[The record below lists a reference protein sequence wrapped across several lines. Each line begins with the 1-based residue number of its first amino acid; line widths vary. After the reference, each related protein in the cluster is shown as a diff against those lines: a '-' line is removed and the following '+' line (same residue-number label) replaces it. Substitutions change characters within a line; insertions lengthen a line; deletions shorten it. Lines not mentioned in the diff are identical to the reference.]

1 MPKQLSKL
9 IAEHKD
15 VNKLVISLNTCMS
28 SFKEEVQ
35 IIMKNFTG
43 FSELWEKEP
52 EPTVKEFMTTNPLMV
67 DLEAKFRHYKVNFN
81 IFIIFIFRI
90 LNLFKFKK
98 KNTKMS
104 FLNLSLKFYRECK
117 LKLKNFHPRIKSVQ
131 LFM

>member
-52 EPTVKEFMTTNPLMV
+52 ETTVKEFMTTNPLMV

-81 IFIIFIFRI
+81 IFY
-90 LNLFKFKK
+90 
-98 KNTKMS
+98 S
-104 FLNLSLKFYRECK
+104 
-117 LKLKNFHPRIKSVQ
+117 NF
-131 LFM
+131 